1 MSHMATWES
10 LAPGWSQP
18 DSIAVFELTSESF
31 FGWRYN
37 MSSVQKRRFGM
48 VYPMVNTDVFIIF
61 QYTDGMCGFGWIAVL

>member
-1 MSHMATWES
+1 MATWES

-18 DSIAVFELTSESF
+18 DSIAVFELTSERF

-37 MSSVQKRRFGM
+37 MSSVQKRRFSM

-61 QYTDGMCGFGWIAVL
+61 QYTDGMCGFGWVAV